1 MARPAWHP
9 METRPD
15 DAVGRQRESGHDWL
29 GVVALLLALTSL
41 VTFIPFFVVSVQLT
55 KALAYS
61 GNSLVALYFNAPS
74 ISGLAGAASLVLSIV
89 AMRRAPRALKWGGA
103 GLGVGL
109 ATFLVV
115 MIGTA
120 GLRYSVGPTGGGE
133 SLPITSPTLTFA
145 PSPPAI
151 GMTVPVIGLVASLPW
166 LRGVSPHRPAIA
178 AMVAGGLVTAY
189 WLLNLLIFSTGGGE

>member
-1 MARPAWHP
+1 MARLAWHP

-29 GVVALLLALTSL
+29 GVVALLLALTGL
-41 VTFIPFFVVSVQLT
+41 VTFIAFFVVSVQLT

-61 GNSLVALYFNAPS
+61 GNSLVALYFHAPS
-74 ISGLAGAASLVLSIV
+74 ISGLAGAASFVLSIV
-89 AMRRAPRALKWGGA
+89 AMRRAPRALRWGGA
-103 GLGVGL
+103 GLGVGVV
-109 ATFLVV
+109 TFLVV

-120 GLRYSVGPTGGGE
+120 GLLYSAVPTSGGDG
-133 SLPITSPTLTFA
+133 PITSLALTFT

-151 GMTVPVIGLVASLPW
+151 GMAVPVIGLAASLPW
-166 LRGVSPHRPAIA
+166 LRGISHWPAVA

-189 WLLNLLIFSTGGGE
+189 WLLELLVFSTGGGE